1 MKYLSHIWP
10 FIILMMIAPVK
21 DAMSISVADINDDHD
36 LNRMELSEFK
46 AQGSSGSFTVNG
58 NTYIS
63 IKKQT
68 SLSIKNNLQ
77 LHSPVT
83 GQGVVILNGDGKL
96 SIDANGN
103 SITNL
108 IIRNESGVE
117 LKSPLKISQELSVE
131 EGNLY
136 LNEFNLVLGHSY
148 VKIKTENG
156 GGIAFNGSG
165 RIIGQALQPMA
176 NSGPH
181 HDRNFSSQ
189 AYASLLAN
197 QNPIFSGTQIYYH
210 INQDCHSAVL
220 CPPTP
225 PPD

>member
-1 MKYLSHIWP
+1 
-10 FIILMMIAPVK
+10 MMIAPVK
-21 DAMSISVADINDDHD
+21 DATSNPVADMTDDHEK
-36 LNRMELSEFK
+36 NPMALSSLTS
-46 AQGSSGSFTVNG
+46 QGTAGSFTVKG

-83 GQGVVILNGDGKL
+83 GQGALIMNGEKKL

-103 SITNL
+103 SISNL
-108 IIRNESGVE
+108 IIRNSSGVE
-117 LKSPLKISQELSVE
+117 LISPLKITQELSVE
-131 EGNLY
+131 EGYLY
-136 LNEFNLVLGHSY
+136 LNEFNLVLDHSF
-148 VKIKTENG
+148 VKIYTEDQ

-165 RIIGQALQPMA
+165 RIIGQTLQPVA
-176 NSGPH
+176 NNGPQ
-181 HDRNFSSQ
+181 HDRDFSSQ

-197 QNPIFSGTQIYYH
+197 QNPIFSGTQIHYH
-210 INQDCHSAVL
+210 IYQNCESAVL